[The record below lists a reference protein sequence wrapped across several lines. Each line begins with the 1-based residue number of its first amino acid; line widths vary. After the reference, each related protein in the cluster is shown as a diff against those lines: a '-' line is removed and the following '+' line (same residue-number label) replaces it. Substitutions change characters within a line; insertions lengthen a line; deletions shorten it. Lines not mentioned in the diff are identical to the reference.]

1 MTNKIEYVIWGISED
16 KGYEITISSSY
27 DNNIIPNDFALSKSF
42 DDGIDTIMFDFAS
55 ENKHRQQYYLYSI
68 ERVGSSVLY
77 TIYRTGWERGPR
89 EAYNAL
95 TLIINKNYLLKNPVI
110 SLKKLMSHYVSLSDS
125 GIRNFNISDLVST
138 LDLSDKSPSQKRKI
152 ISNSTHVYQQK
163 QDKKAYIKYSSET
176 ELHNVFIDDSS
187 LFKFNKVF
195 FFTALKSLEIG
206 SNKLNNIKDFHP
218 IKLTIHNFKS
228 QYHKLLVDSFEKS
241 YSDNFEAYEGENIQ
255 ILLKSTGNTL
265 KSISV
270 DSKTKIIQLDYIE
283 PEKTNNTRKSFFSKN
298 KEHIIYF
305 SIIFL
310 MSIIILVLMFP
321 DQRITLTKNINKFF
335 KKSPKQTNDQN
346 YDLVQHESTRFALL
360 KYDKFIDEK
369 DNEITDSQILFNYLK
384 DAKLVIDTIN
394 FFTVNDEIYK
404 FQDDKEDKVILK
416 INELIEL
423 NKILDNINPSLTKD
437 VNRFIQKIILYKNN
451 KINTKDDNES
461 SDSVEFSNNNEDVES
476 TPKVIIK
483 KIKEEDSSEKVVI
496 DCFSKKEMEE
506 IKIKYNERK
515 NKFAFNWMKQL
526 KVDVEDEVADN
537 PGIYTNRI
545 FLDKFL
551 IAMESCK
558 CPKCDKWKMKKEKY
572 KESYDDLKE
581 LKEWLIELNLLKD
594 EKKS

>member
-283 PEKTNNTRKSFFSKN
+283 PEKPNNTRKSFFSKN